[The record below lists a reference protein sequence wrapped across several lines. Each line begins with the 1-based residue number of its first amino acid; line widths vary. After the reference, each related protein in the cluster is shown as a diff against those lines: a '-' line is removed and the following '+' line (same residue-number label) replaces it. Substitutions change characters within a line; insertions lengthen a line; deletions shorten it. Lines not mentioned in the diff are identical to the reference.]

1 MSNIN
6 KRFHCI
12 PMTLKDDLFSAFGSF
27 KDDARLHLSVPPAL
41 QYMLYLFLLM
51 QLSCQIS
58 NQCFPSG

>member
-12 PMTLKDDLFSAFGSF
+12 PMTLKDDLFSAFGSS

-41 QYMLYLFLLM
+41 QYV
-51 QLSCQIS
+51 IS
-58 NQCFPSG
+58 VSVDAIKLPD